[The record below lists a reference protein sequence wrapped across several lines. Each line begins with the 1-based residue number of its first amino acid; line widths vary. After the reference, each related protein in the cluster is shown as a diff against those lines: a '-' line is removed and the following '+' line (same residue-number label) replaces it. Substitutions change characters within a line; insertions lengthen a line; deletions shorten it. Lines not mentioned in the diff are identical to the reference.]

1 MFKNIFILILII
13 ILAVLGA
20 AAALKIVLWSIGML
34 FTVALNLILVIAA
47 FMGVMFLIRKLR
59 T

>member
-13 ILAVLGA
+13 VLVALGA
-20 AAALKIVLWSIGML
+20 AAALQIVLWSVGML
-34 FTVALNLILVIAA
+34 LRVAFNLIFVIAA